1 MKVLDRFTG
10 VTTTLPQVVEP
21 ARYRLL
27 KVTLLN
33 GDIRLEDGEILFS
46 DGRERC
52 TLGNET
58 RSFTQATPPTEQDST
73 RPLISRSI
81 GFLARL
87 AKSQPATTISPLIP
101 ASMADLAE
109 LNDLDKTLMQV
120 IEKGHLDEIALRP
133 RFAMK
138 YETELTE
145 ISRVQRMAPGA
156 VSRLAA
162 HSEDWHRRTISGV
175 LPSKLLALL
184 SDDDWAIYENR
195 VFARLLDRLDS
206 YVRYRLAEIEQMHEK
221 YQQALKLAGAEDI
234 YHPLSRRLCTLW
246 GDAMKDSA
254 TEKALETS
262 AHAIRV
268 LNQAKRKI
276 GLIRQ
281 GDLYKKVPR
290 SAQVPAQLRHT
301 NILIHDQHYRHLRTL
316 WHLHQTRTADMEQS
330 PQEIHAA
337 SRRSLEDFAV
347 YLRMMIDRVLSDMPL
362 VHFNTGRGTF
372 EFAGQ
377 KGEIS
382 SPENTIQLQLADR
395 RLVLVPTL
403 TTACRDNRLAPDGSG
418 RLVVSCLPDTE
429 EREDGD
435 TLSEDASHLVIN
447 PFDFYGEEKL
457 RLVVERFLWHPAFST
472 YGKPTGPLPSE
483 VLAWLDRENT
493 GVVTGKSWKLLNPL
507 RHDQEQPLLSWLEHA
522 SLNDETRSSIK
533 LAVYRLKVLSSCRHC
548 GNPAHFAPR
557 DGEFLATC
565 KACNTEWGIYRK
577 ASKRTARMRPT
588 DETEAHLKRFGS
600 WFIEFEV

>member
-1 MKVLDRFTG
+1 VKVIDRFTG

-27 KVTLLN
+27 KGTLLN
-33 GDIRLEDGEILFS
+33 GDIRLEDGAILFS

-52 TLGNET
+52 ALGNET
-58 RSFTQATPPTEQDST
+58 RSFTQVITPTEQDST

-81 GFLARL
+81 EFLARL
-87 AKSQPATTISPLIP
+87 AQSQPATTISPLIP
-101 ASMADLAE
+101 ASMADLTE
-109 LNDLDKTLMQV
+109 LNDLDKTLIQV

-133 RFAMK
+133 RFAIK

-145 ISRVQRMAPGA
+145 ISRAQRMAPGA

-206 YVRYRLAEIEQMHEK
+206 YARYRLAETEQMHEK

-234 YHPLSRRLCTLW
+234 YHPLRRRLCTLW

-262 AHAIRV
+262 AHAIKV
-268 LNQAKRKI
+268 LSEAKRKI

-290 SAQVPAQLRHT
+290 SAQVPAQLKHT
-301 NILIHDQHYRHLRTL
+301 NILVHDQHYRHLRTL
-316 WHLHQTRTADMEQS
+316 WHLHQARTADMEQS

-337 SRRSLEDFAV
+337 NRQSLENFAV
-347 YLRMMIDRVLSDMPL
+347 YLRMMINRVLSDMPL
-362 VHFNTGRGTF
+362 VHFDTAEGTF

-377 KGEIS
+377 KG
-382 SPENTIQLQLADR
+382 
-395 RLVLVPTL
+395 
-403 TTACRDNRLAPDGSG
+403 DG
-418 RLVVSCLPDTE
+418 
-429 EREDGD
+429 
-435 TLSEDASHLVIN
+435 
-447 PFDFYGEEKL
+447 
-457 RLVVERFLWHPAFST
+457 
-472 YGKPTGPLPSE
+472 
-483 VLAWLDRENT
+483 
-493 GVVTGKSWKLLNPL
+493 LNL
-507 RHDQEQPLLSWLEHA
+507 MK
-522 SLNDETRSSIK
+522 TRSSCNLQI
-533 LAVYRLKVLSSCRHC
+533 
-548 GNPAHFAPR
+548 GN
-557 DGEFLATC
+557 
-565 KACNTEWGIYRK
+565 
-577 ASKRTARMRPT
+577 
-588 DETEAHLKRFGS
+588 
-600 WFIEFEV
+600 

>member
-1 MKVLDRFTG
+1 VKVLDRFSG
-10 VTTTLPQVVEP
+10 VTTTLPQAVEP

-27 KVTLLN
+27 KGTLLN
-33 GDIRLEDGEILFS
+33 GDIPLDDSWILFS

-52 TLGNET
+52 ALGNET
-58 RSFTQATPPTEQDST
+58 RSFTQVTPPTNQDSA
-73 RPLISRSI
+73 RSLISRSI
-81 GFLARL
+81 AFLARL
-87 AKSQPATTISPLIP
+87 AKSQPSTTISPLIP

-109 LNDLDKTLMQV
+109 LNDLDKTLMHV

-206 YVRYRLAEIEQMHEK
+206 YVRLRLAETEQMHEK
-221 YQQALKLAGAEDI
+221 YLEALKLAGAEEI
-234 YHPLSRRLCTLW
+234 YHQLRRRLCTLW

-254 TEKALETS
+254 TEKAFETS
-262 AHAIRV
+262 AHAIKV
-268 LNQAKRKI
+268 LSQAKRKI

-290 SAQVPAQLRHT
+290 SAHVPTQLRHT
-301 NILIHDQHYRHLRTL
+301 NILVHDQHYRHLRTL

-337 SRRSLEDFAV
+337 NRRALEDFSV
-347 YLRMMIDRVLSDMPL
+347 YLRMMLERVLSDMPL
-362 VHFNTGRGTF
+362 IHFDTAKGTF

-377 KGEIS
+377 KGEVS
-382 SPENTIQLQLADR
+382 SPEDTIQLELADR
-395 RLVLVPTL
+395 KLVLVPTL
-403 TTACRDNRLAPDGSG
+403 TTSCRDNRLAPDGSG
-418 RLVVSCLPDTE
+418 RLIVSCLPDTE
-429 EREDGD
+429 ELNED
-435 TLSEDASHLVIN
+435 TLTQNGTHLVIN

-457 RLVVERFLWHPAFST
+457 RLVMERFLWHPAFST
-472 YGKPTGPLPSE
+472 YGKQTGPLPSE
-483 VLAWLDRENT
+483 VLAWLDKENT
-493 GVVTGKSWKLLNPL
+493 GVVTGNSWKLLNLL

-522 SLNDETRSSIK
+522 SLNDESRSSIK
-533 LAVYRLKVLSSCRHC
+533 LAVDRLKALSSCRHC

-557 DGEFLATC
+557 DGEFLAIC
-565 KACNTEWGIYRK
+565 KVCNTEWGIYRK
-577 ASKRTARMRPT
+577 ASKRTAQMRPA

-600 WFIEFEV
+600 WFVEFEM

>member
-1 MKVLDRFTG
+1 MKVIDRFTG

-27 KVTLLN
+27 EGTFLN
-33 GDIRLEDGEILFS
+33 GDIRLEEGEILFS

-52 TLGNET
+52 ALGNET
-58 RSFTQATPPTEQDST
+58 CSFTQITPPTEKNSA
-73 RPLISRSI
+73 RALISRSI
-81 GFLARL
+81 GFLAGL

-109 LNDLDKTLMQV
+109 LNDLDRTLMQV

-175 LPSKLLALL
+175 LPSKLIALL

-206 YVRYRLAEIEQMHEK
+206 YVRYRLAETEQMHEK

-234 YHPLSRRLCTLW
+234 YHPLRRRLCTLW

-254 TEKALETS
+254 TDKALEKS
-262 AHAIRV
+262 ADAIKV
-268 LNQAKRKI
+268 LSQAKRKI

-281 GDLYKKVPR
+281 GALYKKVPR

-301 NILIHDQHYRHLRTL
+301 NILVHDQHYRHLRTL

-337 SRRSLEDFAV
+337 YRRSLEDFSV

-362 VHFNTGRGTF
+362 VHFNTVRGAF
-372 EFAGQ
+372 EFAGE
-377 KGEIS
+377 KGSIS

-403 TTACRDNRLAPDGSG
+403 TAACRDNRLAPDG
-418 RLVVSCLPDTE
+418 RLVVSCLPNTE
-429 EREDGD
+429 EFEDGD
-435 TLSEDASHLVIN
+435 TLTQDASLLVIN

-457 RLVVERFLWHPAFST
+457 RLVVERFLWHPAFSA
-472 YGKPTGPLPSE
+472 YGKQTGPLPSE
-483 VLAWLDRENT
+483 VLAWLDKENT
-493 GVVTGKSWKLLNPL
+493 GLVIGKSWKLLNPL
-507 RHDQEQPLLSWLEHA
+507 RHDQEQPLLSWLEHV

-533 LAVYRLKVLSSCRHC
+533 LAVDRLKALSSCRHC
-548 GNPAHFAPR
+548 GSPAHFVPR

-565 KACNTEWGIYRK
+565 KACNTEWGIYRN
-577 ASKRTARMRPT
+577 ASKRTARMRPA
-588 DETEAHLKRFGS
+588 DETQVNFKRFGS
-600 WFIEFEV
+600 WFMEFEL

>member
-1 MKVLDRFTG
+1 MKVIDRFTG
-10 VTTTLPQVVEP
+10 VPTTLPQVVEP

-27 KVTLLN
+27 KGILLN

-58 RSFTQATPPTEQDST
+58 RSFIHAPPTTEKDST

-81 GFLARL
+81 GFLASL
-87 AKSQPATTISPLIP
+87 AQSQPATTISPLIP

-109 LNDLDKTLMQV
+109 LNDLDKTLIQV

-206 YVRYRLAEIEQMHEK
+206 YVRYRLAETEQMHEK

-234 YHPLSRRLCTLW
+234 YHPLRRRLCTLW

-262 AHAIRV
+262 AHAIKV
-268 LNQAKRKI
+268 LSQAKRKI

-290 SAQVPAQLRHT
+290 SAQVPAQLKHT
-301 NILIHDQHYRHLRTL
+301 NILVHDQHYRHLRTL
-316 WHLHQTRTADMEQS
+316 WHLHQARNADMEQS

-337 SRRSLEDFAV
+337 NRQSLEDFAV
-347 YLRMMIDRVLSDMPL
+347 YLRMMIDRVLSDMHL
-362 VHFNTGRGTF
+362 VHFSTSRGTF

-377 KGEIS
+377 KGRIES
-382 SPENTIQLQLADR
+382 HEDTIELLLADR
-395 RLVLVPTL
+395 RLVLVPIL
-403 TTACRDNRLAPDGSG
+403 TTSGRDNRLASDGSG
-418 RLVVSCLPDTE
+418 RLVVSCLGDTE
-429 EREDGD
+429 ELADGE
-435 TLSEDASHLVIN
+435 TLSEDAPHLVIN

-457 RLVVERFLWHPAFST
+457 RLVVERFLWHPTFST
-472 YGKPTGPLPSE
+472 YGKQTGPLPSE
-483 VLAWLDRENT
+483 VLAWLGKENT
-493 GVVTGKSWKLLNPL
+493 GVVTGKSWKLLTPL
-507 RHDQEQPLLSWLEHA
+507 RHDQEQPFLSWLEHA

-533 LAVYRLKVLSSCRHC
+533 LAVDRLKALSSCRHC

-565 KACNTEWGIYRK
+565 KVCNTEWGIYRK
-577 ASKRTARMRPT
+577 ASKRAARVRPA
-588 DETEAHLKRFGS
+588 DESEAHIKRFGS

>member
-1 MKVLDRFTG
+1 MKVIDRFTG

-27 KVTLLN
+27 KGTLLN

-52 TLGNET
+52 ALGNET
-58 RSFTQATPPTEQDST
+58 RSFTQAPPSTEQDST
-73 RPLISRSI
+73 RRLILRSI

-145 ISRVQRMAPGA
+145 IFRVQRMAPGA

-195 VFARLLDRLDS
+195 VFARLLDHLNLYIHSRLS
-206 YVRYRLAEIEQMHEK
+206 ETELMHEK

-234 YHPLSRRLCTLW
+234 YHPLRRRLCTLW

-262 AHAIRV
+262 AHAIKV
-268 LNQAKRKI
+268 LSQAKRKI

-281 GDLYKKVPR
+281 GDLYRKVPR
-290 SAQVPAQLRHT
+290 SAYVPAQLRHT
-301 NILIHDQHYRHLRTL
+301 NILVHDQHYRHLRTL
-316 WHLHQTRTADMEQS
+316 WHLHQTRTANMEQS

-337 SRRSLEDFAV
+337 NRQSLEDFSV
-347 YLRMMIDRVLSDMPL
+347 YLRMMIERVLSDMPL
-362 VHFNTGRGTF
+362 VHFDKGRETL

-377 KGEIS
+377 KGEVLS
-382 SPENTIQLQLADR
+382 QEDTIQLRLADR

-403 TTACRDNRLAPDGSG
+403 TTACRDNRLVPDGSS
-418 RLVVSCLPDTE
+418 RLVVSCLGDTE
-429 EREDGD
+429 ELEDED
-435 TLSEDASHLVIN
+435 TLTQDASHLVIN

-457 RLVVERFLWHPAFST
+457 RLVVEHFLWHPAFST
-472 YGKPTGPLPSE
+472 YGKQTGPLPSE
-483 VLAWLDRENT
+483 VLAWLGKENT

-507 RHDQEQPLLSWLEHA
+507 RHDQEQLLLSWVEHA
-522 SLNDETRSSIK
+522 SLNDESRSSIK
-533 LAVYRLKVLSSCRHC
+533 LAVDQLKALSSCRHC

-565 KACNTEWGIYRK
+565 KVCNTEWGIYRK
-577 ASKRTARMRPT
+577 ASKRTARMHPT
-588 DETEAHLKRFGS
+588 DEAEAHLKRFGS

>member
-1 MKVLDRFTG
+1 MKVLDRFSG
-10 VTTTLPQVVEP
+10 VTTTLPQAVEP

-27 KVTLLN
+27 KGTLLN
-33 GDIRLEDGEILFS
+33 GDIPLDDSWILFS

-52 TLGNET
+52 ALGNET
-58 RSFTQATPPTEQDST
+58 RSFTQVTPPTNQDSA
-73 RPLISRSI
+73 RSLISRSI
-81 GFLARL
+81 AFLARL
-87 AKSQPATTISPLIP
+87 AKSQPSTTISPLIP

-109 LNDLDKTLMQV
+109 LNDLDKTLMHV

-206 YVRYRLAEIEQMHEK
+206 YVRLRLAETEQMHEK
-221 YQQALKLAGAEDI
+221 YLEALKLAGAEEI
-234 YHPLSRRLCTLW
+234 YHQLRRRLCTLW

-254 TEKALETS
+254 TEKAFETS
-262 AHAIRV
+262 AHAIKV
-268 LNQAKRKI
+268 LSQAKRKI

-290 SAQVPAQLRHT
+290 SAHVPTQLRHT
-301 NILIHDQHYRHLRTL
+301 NILVHDQHYRHLRTL

-337 SRRSLEDFAV
+337 NRRALEDFSV
-347 YLRMMIDRVLSDMPL
+347 YLRMMLERVLSDMPL
-362 VHFNTGRGTF
+362 IHFDTAKGTF

-377 KGEIS
+377 KGEVS
-382 SPENTIQLQLADR
+382 SPEDTIQLELADR
-395 RLVLVPTL
+395 KLVLVPTL
-403 TTACRDNRLAPDGSG
+403 TTSCRDNRLAPDGSG
-418 RLVVSCLPDTE
+418 RLIVSCLPDTE
-429 EREDGD
+429 ELNED
-435 TLSEDASHLVIN
+435 TLTQNGTHLVIN

-457 RLVVERFLWHPAFST
+457 RLVMERFLWHPAFST
-472 YGKPTGPLPSE
+472 YGKQTGPLPSE
-483 VLAWLDRENT
+483 VLAWLDKENT
-493 GVVTGKSWKLLNPL
+493 GVVTGNSWKLLNLL

-522 SLNDETRSSIK
+522 SLNDESRSSIK
-533 LAVYRLKVLSSCRHC
+533 LAVDRLKALSSCRHC

-557 DGEFLATC
+557 DGEFLAIC
-565 KACNTEWGIYRK
+565 KVCNTEWGIYRK
-577 ASKRTARMRPT
+577 ASKRTAQMRPA

-600 WFIEFEV
+600 WFVEFEM

>member
-1 MKVLDRFTG
+1 MKVIDRFTG
-10 VTTTLPQVVEP
+10 VTTTLPPVVEP
-21 ARYRLL
+21 ARYRLV
-27 KVTLLN
+27 KGTLLN

-46 DGRERC
+46 DGREQC
-52 TLGNET
+52 ALGNE
-58 RSFTQATPPTEQDST
+58 RCSFTQVTRPTDKDST

-120 IEKGHLDEIALRP
+120 IEKGHLDEITLRP

-138 YETELTE
+138 YETELME

-156 VSRLAA
+156 VSRLAG

-195 VFARLLDRLDS
+195 VFAQLLDHLDS
-206 YVRYRLAEIEQMHEK
+206 YVRSRLAETEQMHKK
-221 YQQALKLAGAEDI
+221 YQEALKLAGAEDI
-234 YHPLSRRLCTLW
+234 YHPLRRRLCTLW

-262 AHAIRV
+262 AHAIKI
-268 LNQAKRKI
+268 LGQAKRKI
-276 GLIRQ
+276 GLLRQ

-301 NILIHDQHYRHLRTL
+301 NILVHDQHYRHLRTL
-316 WHLHQTRTADMEQS
+316 WHLHQTRTAEIEQS
-330 PQEIHAA
+330 PQEIHA
-337 SRRSLEDFAV
+337 SNRRLFDDFLV
-347 YLRMMIDRVLSDMPL
+347 YLRVMLDRVILDMPL
-362 VHFNTGRGTF
+362 VHFDTGRGTF

-382 SPENTIQLQLADR
+382 SHEDTIQLQLADR
-395 RLVLVPTL
+395 KLVLIPTL
-403 TTACRDNRLAPDGSG
+403 TTSCRDSRLAIDGSG
-418 RLVVSCLPDTE
+418 RLVISCLLDTE
-429 EREDGD
+429 ELEDED
-435 TLSEDASHLVIN
+435 VLTQDASQLVIN

-457 RLVVERFLWHPAFST
+457 RLVVERFLWHPVFST
-472 YGKPTGPLPSE
+472 YGKQTGPLPTK
-483 VLAWLDRENT
+483 VLAWLDKENT
-493 GVVTGKSWKLLNPL
+493 GVVMEKDWKVLNPL
-507 RHDQEQPLLSWLEHA
+507 RHDQEQLLLSWLEHA
-522 SLNDETRSSIK
+522 TLNDETRASIK
-533 LAVYRLKVLSSCRHC
+533 LAIYRLKALSSCRHC
-548 GNPAHFAPR
+548 GSAANFAPR

-565 KACNTEWGIYRK
+565 KACNTKWGIYRK
-577 ASKRTARMRPT
+577 DSKRTARMHPA
-588 DETEAHLKRFGS
+588 DESQAHFKRFGS
-600 WFIEFEV
+600 WFMAFEL

>member
-1 MKVLDRFTG
+1 MKVIDRFTG
-10 VTTTLPQVVEP
+10 VTTTLPPVVEP
-21 ARYRLL
+21 ARYRLV
-27 KVTLLN
+27 KGTLLN

-52 TLGNET
+52 ALGNET
-58 RSFTQATPPTEQDST
+58 CSFTHVTPPTEKDSI

-120 IEKGHLDEIALRP
+120 IEKGHLDEITLRP

-195 VFARLLDRLDS
+195 VFARLLDHLNSYIRSRLS
-206 YVRYRLAEIEQMHEK
+206 ETELMHKK
-221 YQQALKLAGAEDI
+221 YQEAEELGGAEDI
-234 YHPLSRRLCTLW
+234 YHPLRRRLCKLW

-254 TEKALETS
+254 PEKALETS
-262 AHAIRV
+262 AHAIEV
-268 LNQAKRKI
+268 LSQAKRKI

-301 NILIHDQHYRHLRTL
+301 NILVHDQHYRHLRTL

-337 SRRSLEDFAV
+337 NRRSLDDFAV

-377 KGEIS
+377 KGRIE
-382 SPENTIQLQLADR
+382 PHEDTIQLQLADR

-403 TTACRDNRLAPDGSG
+403 TTACRDNRLALDGSG

-472 YGKPTGPLPSE
+472 YGKQTGPLPSE
-483 VLAWLDRENT
+483 VLAWLNKENI
-493 GVVTGKSWKLLNPL
+493 GVVIGKSWKLLTPL
-507 RHDQEQPLLSWLEHA
+507 RHDQEQPLLPWLEHA
-522 SLNDETRSSIK
+522 SLNDQTRTSIK
-533 LAVYRLKVLSSCRHC
+533 LTMHRLKALSSCRHC
-548 GNPAHFAPR
+548 GSAAHFAPR

-565 KACNTEWGIYRK
+565 KVCNTEWGIYRK
-577 ASKRTARMRPT
+577 ASKRTARMHPT
-588 DETEAHLKRFGS
+588 DESQANFTRFGS
-600 WFIEFEV
+600 WFMELEL

>member
-1 MKVLDRFTG
+1 MKVLDRFSG
-10 VTTTLPQVVEP
+10 VTTTLPQAVEP

-27 KVTLLN
+27 KGTLLN
-33 GDIRLEDGEILFS
+33 GDIPLDASWILFS

-52 TLGNET
+52 ALGNET
-58 RSFTQATPPTEQDST
+58 RSFTQATPPTDKDSA
-73 RPLISRSI
+73 RSLISRSI
-81 GFLARL
+81 AFLARL
-87 AKSQPATTISPLIP
+87 AKSQPFTTISPLIP

-109 LNDLDKTLMQV
+109 LNDLDKTLMHV

-206 YVRYRLAEIEQMHEK
+206 YVRLRLAETEQMHEK
-221 YQQALKLAGAEDI
+221 YQEALKLAGAEEI
-234 YHPLSRRLCTLW
+234 YHQLRRRLCTLW

-254 TEKALETS
+254 TEKAFETS
-262 AHAIRV
+262 AHAIKV
-268 LNQAKRKI
+268 LSQAKRKI

-290 SAQVPAQLRHT
+290 SAHVPTQLRHT
-301 NILIHDQHYRHLRTL
+301 NILVHDQHYRHLRTL

-337 SRRSLEDFAV
+337 NRRALEDFSV
-347 YLRMMIDRVLSDMPL
+347 YLRMMLERVLSDMPL
-362 VHFNTGRGTF
+362 IHFDTAKGTF

-377 KGEIS
+377 KGEVS
-382 SPENTIQLQLADR
+382 SPEDTIQLELADR
-395 RLVLVPTL
+395 KLVLVPTL
-403 TTACRDNRLAPDGSG
+403 TTSCRDNRLAPDGSG
-418 RLVVSCLPDTE
+418 RLIVSCLPDTE
-429 EREDGD
+429 ELNED
-435 TLSEDASHLVIN
+435 TLTQNGSHLVIN

-457 RLVVERFLWHPAFST
+457 RLVMERFLWHPAFST
-472 YGKPTGPLPSE
+472 YGKQTGPLPSE
-483 VLAWLDRENT
+483 VLAWLDKENT
-493 GVVTGKSWKLLNPL
+493 GVVTGNSWKLLNLL
-507 RHDQEQPLLSWLEHA
+507 RHDQEQPLLSWLEYA
-522 SLNDETRSSIK
+522 SLNDESRSSIK
-533 LAVYRLKVLSSCRHC
+533 LAVDRLKALSSCRHC
-548 GNPAHFAPR
+548 GNPANFAPR

-565 KACNTEWGIYRK
+565 KVCNTEWGIYRK
-577 ASKRTARMRPT
+577 ASKRTAQMRPA

-600 WFIEFEV
+600 WFVEFEM